1 MTDKSQNTCSTV
13 VEMPATNRF
22 DFFWQLDAPWFEPP
36 NYCRGGWS
44 GVSQI
49 SLRLD
54 NEPIPVFIKRQD
66 RHQTRYWKRGFQ
78 RIPTFEREYLGIT
91 QLQALGI
98 PTLDPIFFAR
108 HKEKAILIT
117 KALTNYQ
124 SLDKLEHRQLSVL
137 QKNTLIS
144 ALAEIL
150 ARLHAHHLQHSCL
163 YPKHIFVR
171 PQGDAWEVRL
181 IDLEKL
187 RYKPFKRQ
195 AIYRDLS
202 SLARHLPDSWSLSH
216 RMRFFKAY
224 VNEAHL
230 SPQSKK
236 LWRSIASKTV
246 KKRR

>member
-124 SLDKLEHRQLSVL
+124 SLDKLELQELSFL
-137 QKNTLIS
+137 QKNALIS
-144 ALAEIL
+144 VVAEIL
-150 ARLHAHHLQHSCL
+150 AKLHSHHLQHNCL

-171 PQGDAWEVRL
+171 PQGDSWEVRL

-187 RYKPFKRQ
+187 RYKLFKRQ

-202 SLARHLPDSWSLSH
+202 SLTRHLPDSWSLSH